1 MSQIIITCKKGFA
14 NKQTDYNK
22 KDEKQDHELHI
33 QANQWFLDT
42 EKFFQSVKASLKEYF
57 DTIDKKP

>member
-1 MSQIIITCKKGFA
+1 MSQITITCKKGFC

-22 KDEKQDHELHI
+22 KDEKQDHELTI
-33 QANQWFLDT
+33 EACQWFMDT
-42 EKFFQSVKASLKEYF
+42 EQFFQSVKESLGKYF